1 MHQTD
6 DVALDAQNDALN
18 AYNVLVGK
26 AMTSDLS
33 GQDLGG
39 LTLTPGVYSFSSS
52 AQLTGLLTLD
62 ALNDPDALFI
72 FLINS
77 ALTTASSSLVNV
89 INGGANNGIY
99 WQIGTS
105 ATLGSSSTFAG
116 NILADQSITF
126 DTSASLL
133 CGRAIALHAAVTMD
147 GNVISNDC
155 SSDVISQGRSDYGS
169 AGFSGYNAI
178 PTGTVPEPAS
188 SALFGL
194 GLLGLYLRKRK
205 YI

>member
-1 MHQTD
+1 MHQTNG
-6 DVALDAQNDALN
+6 VAQNAQNDALN
-18 AYNVLVGK
+18 AYNILAGNSV
-26 AMTSDLS
+26 TSDLS
-33 GQDLGG
+33 NQDLGG

-62 ALNDPDALFI
+62 ALNDPDALFV
-72 FLINS
+72 FLIGS
-77 ALTTASSSLVNV
+77 ALTTASNSTVNV
-89 INGGANNGIY
+89 LNGGANNGIF

-116 NILADQSITF
+116 NIIADQSVTF
-126 DTSASLL
+126 DTSAKLL
-133 CGRAIALHAAVTMD
+133 CGRAIALHSAVTMD

-155 SSDVISQGRSDYGS
+155 SSDVTGQGRSDYGS
-169 AGFSGYNAI
+169 LGFSGYGAL
-178 PTGTVPEPAS
+178 PSGTVPEPAT

-194 GLLGLYLRKRK
+194 GLIGLFLRRRK